1 MAPSAIHNGA
11 LSPLRNRQ
19 SSNGNQL
26 SKLNGYNDFMLS
38 PSLDQRST
46 NGSDYFPTPLL
57 QDTTQKI
64 IKMYR
69 SELGQSSDRFLQS
82 CKSVESFFD
91 FVATIRL
98 SQMPHHGSRW
108 DKILKWAEFFT
119 GQVSTYSEEVSSFTT
134 QSEQATNIIYASCKT
149 LLEMGPKF
157 VPILEK
163 IFGVLYN
170 CSITLGFLV
179 RHHEL
184 LHTIEELQ
192 TVLVA
197 CYADLLKLLTG
208 VTIYYT
214 RRQHDLTFSIR
225 TFDELFGKRI
235 DEFFLHSDHFVDKIW
250 STRLERLA
258 EPGDDSVEAV
268 RNFLTPHDRVT
279 RILATNRRAHGARA
293 DFTCEWF
300 DRPLRDFARS
310 GKNIFMVTGSAGS
323 GKSVLSEW
331 VVERLQAFKGRRAT
345 EVIRYTIDGTLKT
358 ELSTLSIVK
367 GLLLQMLQLSAGD
380 KALYK
385 ELFHAYEL
393 HIQGNPSTKVEDSL
407 WAALGQSLRTDRD
420 QTIVID
426 GFDQVYGGESN
437 GLVLLE
443 RLRTVVSKHQKTKCI
458 VFSRPLT
465 KPIPGDCSH
474 FTIGFQNT
482 SLDIQYF
489 IESQLSST
497 MNLSQ
502 KDISLVTSKLA
513 HTANGSF
520 VWSQNAIDILK
531 REQTPESTIKRLD
544 SLPKDLGQLLDIT
557 MSSID
562 LKARDTKSILAWLL
576 ASERPLLISEIKQL
590 LEIDTAS
597 CQHVPRTTRV
607 EDDIVTSVGPL
618 IKMDD
623 GFVRFSHDLVKQNIT
638 QRSLSVVDFKNT
650 GAFPFHIKEAH
661 YDLALRSLAYIKA
674 SINRRSAHLSLVTMT
689 EEELNEL
696 FKTFEFIQYA
706 SRYWIMHFT
715 ASPMNE
721 GPQQKLT
728 PGFKACFADSV
739 LLTLIEGACWEY
751 QFPLQDALTKLQL
764 ALSIRI
770 SVHGETSESVL
781 QTLLNIARLGQI
793 NVSSNVEYYY
803 DAWKLAETLRI
814 SSIAFKCAQSYIEST
829 SSITVTKKTE
839 VVVRKIE
846 LLEYIVKVQ
855 RSTNSVSQETITFA
869 ETLVQIYVTIGQTT
883 KVTEWQK
890 YIYELNVTVYG
901 KSASQTVESWKTLS
915 RSSTEITKIEQSTSS
930 LQQEYEV
937 SIRRMNASDS
947 KRLELSWAMIEKFE
961 KEKNTVKTEEV
972 LINLWQSLTS
982 LTHTYDV
989 SIQEKK
995 IEVALRYVEFLKRE
1009 QRTVEAE
1016 SILRG
1021 INIDLEHSDIQ
1032 STTLIKHTK
1041 AVGEQLQSIGSIA
1054 AARLVFGNLWEYYV
1068 RSGKQETIEAKSVS
1082 KSLTQITETKTEET
1096 TWDITTI
1103 REVFERTI
1111 VSKSTKTIDTTTI
1124 RQATSLCATYYSEQ
1138 RWSEI
1143 SQVTNS
1149 ILLRLWPSFL
1159 GNNVNIPLPANFTAE
1174 ILELLNRLAFAQFK
1188 LRQLELAEVTYR
1200 KIFYA
1205 VVATSGTPDELLE
1218 STSKT
1223 LIDFYESHSMTAKL
1237 IIVYRDLHHEIEK
1250 RHGKTHTWTIKTL
1263 YLLGDLSMQIYNIV
1277 EAESA
1282 YRTIHVNLGK
1292 GNTEVCHKDAV
1303 RAALALCVI
1312 YEQQRQYVPAQ
1323 KICGSLWQML
1333 LKHGKEYGIKTDF
1346 AEDLYQRYVRVIR
1359 QASETHHSLLRQLAV
1374 DFRRVC
1380 VTLYGIHHEITIK
1393 ATLQLAELDEDS
1405 EQHREEAISLYE
1417 EADVKV
1423 HEAPKGQI
1431 TDATLAAVLAAKK
1444 RLPHLYSVSKLSA
1457 STKAITLY
1465 KQEFNKFHTE
1475 KGYVYRDTLLWLGHL
1490 TKALAKQDKPEA
1502 ILEAQQTLQASI
1514 LEVLK
1519 AEKNS
1524 QILSDSAVKFA
1535 TIYKDA
1541 RLESEAVRLTKQ
1553 LRSQAIFAQSN
1564 LKLDPKFKLESYTW
1578 VFLVAFESTVT
1589 GRKELYSSIMADLF
1603 MEVFLYQMYQRSI
1616 TQKMFFTTV
1625 LSYASRLLAFLMD
1638 VEDDAGLEIANKS
1651 ILEYFAAN
1659 LDVKKNLKSNTLLE
1673 FLHIVLVNLNEGEA
1687 EISVLRAGLDT
1698 TSVYMSK
1705 GKFAEGQELAEYVD
1719 RFQKFYGGYDTLPKI
1734 DMGIRL
1740 AQVLVGNRA
1749 KHITDAQLRASSVA
1763 LSGSIMKQIIQRF
1776 RTGKLQIVDLP
1787 IEQLNS
1793 VCGLLGEIQDLE
1805 ALEWLLT
1812 QLWNSRHSQL
1822 SWSSSTIVHIGRLL
1836 VETQFSSG
1844 HQDQAIHLLEDM
1856 CYNIRRVWGPLD
1868 STTLEMQNLLSAF
1881 YTASAHPDLRKA
1893 MRVHEDILRSTV
1905 SDAGDELPRDKACI
1919 IAIAQLELLKRA
1931 YWRKGTW
1938 DKDVSVYIDLWRQ
1951 IEQEFESENAWKE
1964 AVKLLQ
1970 GIDKWGVKKG
1980 EKGEKDDELGVW
1992 KRPGSFEF
2000 MTMEEGKRQ
2009 HSNML
2014 RKISSIWGFSGHSHN
2029 HERERER
2036 ESV

>member
-11 LSPLRNRQ
+11 LSPPKIRQ
-19 SSNGNQL
+19 SSNGNHF
-26 SKLNGYNDFMLS
+26 SKLNGFSDFMPS
-38 PSLDQRST
+38 PSFDQRSM
-46 NGSDYFPTPLL
+46 NGSDSFPTPLL
-57 QDTTQKI
+57 QDTAQKT

-69 SELGQSSDRFLQS
+69 SELGQSSDKFLQS

-98 SQMPHHGSRW
+98 SQMPHPGSRW

-119 GQVSTYSEEVSSFTT
+119 GQVSTYSEEISAFTT
-134 QSEQATNIIYASCKT
+134 QSEQATSIIYASCKT

-157 VPILEK
+157 VSGLEK

-179 RHHEL
+179 RHHKL

-214 RRQHDLTFSIR
+214 RRQHDLNFNIR
-225 TFDELFGKRI
+225 TFDELFGKSI
-235 DEFFLHSDHFVDKIW
+235 DDFFLHSDLFVDKIW

-279 RILATNRRAHGARA
+279 RVLATNRRAHGARA

-300 DRPLRDFARS
+300 DRPLREFVRS
-310 GKNIFMVTGSAGS
+310 GKNIFIVTGSAGS

-331 VVERLQAFKGRRAT
+331 AVERLQDFKGRRAT

-367 GLLLQMLQLSAGD
+367 GLLLKMLQLSAGD

-385 ELFHAYEL
+385 ELLHAYKL
-393 HIQGNPSTKVEDSL
+393 HIQGSPSTKVEDSL
-407 WAALGQSLRTDRD
+407 WAALGQSLRTGRD

-443 RLRTVVSKHQKTKCI
+443 RLRTVVSKHQNTKCI
-458 VFSRPLT
+458 IFSRPLT

-474 FTIGFQNT
+474 FSIGIQHTIQ
-482 SLDIQYF
+482 DVQYF

-502 KDISLVTSKLA
+502 KGISLVTSKLA
-513 HTANGSF
+513 HAANGSF

-531 REQTPESTIKRLD
+531 REQTPESTIQRLD
-544 SLPKDLGQLLDIT
+544 TLPKDLGQLLDIT
-557 MSSID
+557 ISSID

-576 ASERPLLISEIKQL
+576 ASERPLLISEVKQL

-597 CQHVPRTTRV
+597 CQNIPRTTRV
-607 EDDIVTSVGPL
+607 EDDIVNSVGPL
-618 IKMDD
+618 VKLDD

-638 QRSLSVVDFKNT
+638 QRSMSVVDFKNT
-650 GAFPFHIKEAH
+650 GAFPFHVKEAH

-674 SINRRSAHLSLVTMT
+674 SIARSSAHLSLVTMT

-696 FKTFEFIQYA
+696 FKTYEFSQYA
-706 SRYWIMHFT
+706 SRYWIMHFN

-739 LLTLIEGACWEY
+739 SLALIEGACWEY
-751 QFPLQDALTKLQL
+751 QFSLQDVLNKLQL
-764 ALSIRI
+764 ALSIRR

-781 QTLLNIARLGQI
+781 QTILNIARLGQI

-803 DAWKLAETLRI
+803 DAWKLAEALRI
-814 SSIAFKCAQSYIEST
+814 SSIAFKCAQKHIEST

-839 VVVRKIE
+839 FVVRKIE

-855 RSTNSVSQETITFA
+855 RSTDSVSQETITFA
-869 ETLVQIYVTIGQTT
+869 ETLVQIYVTIGETT
-883 KVTEWQK
+883 KVIEWQK
-890 YIYELNVTVYG
+890 YTYELNVMVHG
-901 KSASQTVESWKTLS
+901 ESASQTVKSWETFS
-915 RSSTEITKIEQSTSS
+915 RSSTEITKMEQSTSS

-937 SIRRMNASDS
+937 SIRRLSASDL

-961 KEKNTVKTEEV
+961 KEKNTVKTEEI
-972 LINLWQSLTS
+972 LISLWQSLTN
-982 LTHTYDV
+982 LTHTYDI

-1009 QRTVEAE
+1009 QRIAEAE
-1016 SILRG
+1016 SILRS
-1021 INIDLEHSDIQ
+1021 IHIDLEYGDIQ

-1041 AVGEQLQSIGSIA
+1041 SVAEQLQSIGSIV
-1054 AARLVFGNLWEYYV
+1054 AARLVFGSLWEYYV
-1068 RSGKQETIEAKSVS
+1068 RSGKQGSTEAESVS

-1096 TWDITTI
+1096 TWDVTTV
-1103 REVFERTI
+1103 REVFERTL

-1124 RQATSLCATYYSEQ
+1124 SQATSLCATYYSEQ

-1143 SQVTNS
+1143 SQVANS

-1159 GNNVNIPLPANFTAE
+1159 GNNVNVPLPANFTAE
-1174 ILELLNRLAFAQFK
+1174 ILELLNRLSFAQLK

-1205 VVATSGTPDELLE
+1205 VVATPGTPDELLE

-1263 YLLGDLSMQIYNIV
+1263 YLLGDLSMQIYNIAEV
-1277 EAESA
+1277 ESA

-1292 GNTEVCHKDAV
+1292 GNLEVCHKDAV
-1303 RAALALCVI
+1303 RAASALCVI

-1333 LKHGKEYGIKTDF
+1333 LKHGKEYDIKTDF
-1346 AEDLYQRYVRVIR
+1346 AEDLHQRYVRVTR

-1380 VTLYGIHHEITIK
+1380 VTLYGVHNEITIK
-1393 ATLQLAELDEDS
+1393 ATLQLAELYEDS

-1417 EADVKV
+1417 EADIKF

-1431 TDATLAAVLAAKK
+1431 TAVTSAAVLASKN
-1444 RLPHLYSVSKLSA
+1444 RLPHLYSISKLSA
-1457 STKAITLY
+1457 STKAIALN
-1465 KQEFNKFHTE
+1465 KQEFNKFRTE

-1490 TKALAKQDKPEA
+1490 TKALSKQDKPEA
-1502 ILEAQQTLQASI
+1502 ILEAQQTLEVSI

-1519 AEKNS
+1519 TEKNS
-1524 QILSDSAVKFA
+1524 QILTDSAVKFA
-1535 TIYKDA
+1535 TIYKNA
-1541 RLESEAVRLTKQ
+1541 RLESEAVRLVKQ
-1553 LRSQAIFAQSN
+1553 LRSQAIFAHSN
-1564 LKLDPKFKLESYTW
+1564 LKLDPNFKMESYTW
-1578 VFLVAFESTVT
+1578 VFLVAFESTIT

-1625 LSYASRLLAFLMD
+1625 LSYASRLLEFLMD

-1651 ILEYFAAN
+1651 ILEYFATN
-1659 LDVKKNLKSNTLLE
+1659 LDVKKNLNSDTLRE
-1673 FLHIVLVNLNEGEA
+1673 FLHVVLMNLNEGEA
-1687 EISVLRAGLDT
+1687 EISILRAGLDA
-1698 TSVYMSK
+1698 TSVHMSK
-1705 GKFAEGQELAEYVD
+1705 GKFSEGQELAEYVD

-1734 DMGIRL
+1734 DMGLRL

-1749 KHITDAQLRASSVA
+1749 KHISDAHLRASSVA

-1776 RTGKLQIVDLP
+1776 RTDKLQIVDLP

-1844 HQDQAIHLLEDM
+1844 HQDQATHLLEDM

-1881 YTASAHPDLRKA
+1881 YTASPHPDLRKA
-1893 MRVHEDILRSTV
+1893 MRIHEDILRSTV
-1905 SDAGDELPRDKACI
+1905 SDAGDELPSDQVCV

-1931 YWRKGTW
+1931 YWRSGTW
-1938 DKDVSVYIDLWRQ
+1938 DKDVSVYVDLWRQ
-1951 IEQEFESENAWKE
+1951 IEQEFESENTWKG
-1964 AVKLLQ
+1964 AVKVLQ
-1970 GIDKWGVKKG
+1970 DVDKWSVKKG
-1980 EKGEKDDELGVW
+1980 EKGEKDDDLGVW
-1992 KRPGSFEF
+1992 KRPVNFEF
-2000 MTMEEGKRQ
+2000 MTMEVGRRQ

-2014 RKISSIWGFSGHSHN
+2014 RKVSSRIWGFSGHSHN
-2029 HERERER
+2029 HERERE
-2036 ESV
+2036 